1 MNNKGFLF
9 TISIIFFASTLVF
22 FTQGFYD
29 ANVLMERKIISSQ
42 NALNVNQLNEDLAFD
57 LGNLFGLRFDVNSIE
72 GSVLIEGKISSSS
85 NEISSL
91 NDWNS
96 FLNNNYFN
104 RSFYNKSID
113 LSNLVDGKAE
123 FFLGDNLNMDYNYG
137 NSIALF
143 SSKPIVIESIDLNIK
158 SSGSLVSYNWV
169 KSSGENNF
177 GVSIIYSN
185 DYNRISIT
193 DSISNNSYSYLEL
206 IYPDGVEVIEFGGVN
221 YNGVNYNSAFVLNTI
236 SNKVIDYKVK
246 VDYVDVYLYPIKI
259 NSILRVNSDR
269 FNSNSFLKLYK

>member
-1 MNNKGFLF
+1 
-9 TISIIFFASTLVF
+9 
-22 FTQGFYD
+22 
-29 ANVLMERKIISSQ
+29 
-42 NALNVNQLNEDLAFD
+42 
-57 LGNLFGLRFDVNSIE
+57 
-72 GSVLIEGKISSSS
+72 
-85 NEISSL
+85 
-91 NDWNS
+91 
-96 FLNNNYFN
+96 
-104 RSFYNKSID
+104 
-113 LSNLVDGKAE
+113 
-123 FFLGDNLNMDYNYG
+123 MDYNYG

-177 GVSIIYSN
+177 GVSVIYSN

-193 DSISNNSYSYLEL
+193 DSISNNSYAYLEL
-206 IYPDGVEVIEFGGVN
+206 IYPDGVEVIEFWGVN